1 VVSSAALHDHRK
13 HRIRFKLKLRLPQPI
28 RIIRIHSKRSP
39 LWTGPNVNYTT
50 IKYSPDC
57 VTLWESVLNF
67 PTGYQHASDL
77 VVDEFGNT
85 YVTGHIVYLKRCL
98 IS

>member
-1 VVSSAALHDHRK
+1 M
-13 HRIRFKLKLRLPQPI
+13 
-28 RIIRIHSKRSP
+28 
-39 LWTGPNVNYTT
+39 NYTT